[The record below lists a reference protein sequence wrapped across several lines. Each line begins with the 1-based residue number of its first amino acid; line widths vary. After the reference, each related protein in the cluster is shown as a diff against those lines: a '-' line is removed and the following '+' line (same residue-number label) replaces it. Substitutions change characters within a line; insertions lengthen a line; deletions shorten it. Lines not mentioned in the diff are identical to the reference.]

1 MRKVFYGIAIVS
13 VLFLLVSCARK
24 EKEAVVE
31 RKFNTKNENVQANVA
46 KNTAIKTVKT
56 ATVDTSAALTKEAE
70 VAKPVTQQAPQVK
83 KVFKTYISKITKDNG
98 SYDIILDNVILV
110 KNVNI
115 TDNKIVFPFSESN
128 GKRYY
133 FIWCNEKYLLGKI
146 KDDILHNK
154 IKSLSIKPAITNIKI
169 KKLDKGA
176 LQGFAEVEF
185 DNEFSIK
192 SIPIFIGGKYGD
204 NIGNPAVKIDGKYV
218 PMVKILDKEWKK
230 IIQKKVLAKF
240 YKD

>member
-56 ATVDTSAALTKEAE
+56 VTVDTSAALTKEAE
-70 VAKPVTQQAPQVK
+70 ASKPVTQQAPQVK